1 VSKEL
6 PTIKKK
12 RFDGEE
18 VEILGELYEAGEPE
32 VGEKYDWEGRLGDR
46 EWKLKYLKNALRYW
60 YGESYGSEKR
70 KNPA

>member
-1 VSKEL
+1 MAEKY

-12 RFDGEE
+12 LFNGKE
-18 VEILGELYEAGEPE
+18 VEILGELYEPGEPQ
-32 VGEKYDWEGRLGDR
+32 VGERYDWRDRLV
-46 EWKLKYLKNALRYW
+46 EKETKLKYLRNALRYW